1 MSSHSLKETMKGD
14 HTNITGINVVAL
26 FWIVFLVKQHVVHGV
41 LLRVLAVT
49 QTNDLRKYK

>member
-1 MSSHSLKETMKGD
+1 MNKVAKSD
-14 HTNITGINVVAL
+14 HAYISGVDMVAL

-49 QTNDLRKYK
+49 QTNNLRK